1 MATTMT
7 TAAKNAAIKAN
18 VIETL
23 LSNLPEGSVQVG
35 EAEFA
40 IPTMVD
46 GELRYAEIKV
56 TAKNNKAT
64 KVSPA
69 YDPEAKRAE
78 WLEILAE
85 RDLKAKEKA
94 AAKEKAKS
102 IAKKVSK
109 EVEVK
114 VAE

>member
-7 TAAKNAAIKAN
+7 TAAKNATIKAN
-18 VIETL
+18 VIEAL

-40 IPTMVD
+40 IPTTVD

-94 AAKEKAKS
+94 EAKAKAVEKSKVKAKS
-102 IAKKVSK
+102 
-109 EVEVK
+109 
-114 VAE
+114 AE

>member
-18 VIETL
+18 VIESL

-35 EAEFA
+35 DAEFA

-94 AAKEKAKS
+94 EAKAKAVEKSKVKAKS
-102 IAKKVSK
+102 
-109 EVEVK
+109 
-114 VAE
+114 AE

>member
-18 VIETL
+18 VIENL

-35 EAEFA
+35 DAEFA

-69 YDPEAKRAE
+69 YDPQAKRAE
-78 WLEILAE
+78 WIVMLAE

-94 AAKEKAKS
+94 EAKAKAVEKSKAKAKS
-102 IAKKVSK
+102 
-109 EVEVK
+109 
-114 VAE
+114 AE